1 MEKYRE
7 LDWDH
12 IMVYLC
18 GPMDFTKDLGVK
30 WREEATDK
38 LVEIGL
44 LHRNILN
51 PCSKPLS
58 HTGAPLSEEQKLAN
72 DLRANQDWDGL
83 EMLARKII
91 HVDLRMVDKADFL
104 IVNLSDCDRTTGT
117 IHEIVIASLQQKPI
131 YIIDNKGKNHVSM
144 WLLGLVGHKRVYNN
158 LDEVIREIRKIKNDG
173 PSTRKDAKQF
183 LIFDFDKR
191 DTDE

>member
-1 MEKYRE
+1 MGRLLE

-18 GPMDFTKDLGVK
+18 GPMDFAKDLGVK
-30 WREEATDK
+30 WRDDATEK
-38 LVEIGL
+38 LLGL
-44 LHRNILN
+44 GMLSRNILN

-58 HTGAPLSEEQKLAN
+58 HLGAPLSEEQKLAN
-72 DLRANQDWDGL
+72 DLREKGDWDGL
-83 EMLARKII
+83 EQLARRII

-104 IVNLSDCDRTTGT
+104 IVNLSDCERTTGT

-131 YIIDNKGKNHVSM
+131 YIIDNKGKSHVSM
-144 WLLGLVGHKRVYNN
+144 WLLGLVGHNRVYNT
-158 LDEVIREIRKIKNDG
+158 LDEVIEEIRKIKEKG
-173 PSTRKDAKQF
+173 PTSRKDAKQF